1 MAEDY
6 TNELFT
12 ETLEKLIEEKTN
24 EGESEERILGFLQS
38 DSVFEMYQ
46 EVVKII
52 SDSAVKTI
60 EEIMFEKVLFER
72 AHTAEFIGRMEQ
84 KWGKA
89 FVASEALYICVMESS
104 DEYIKFVV
112 ETMKHKKDDRVFV
125 YNALTPIH
133 ARACQEYLEIL
144 CLCKNGF
151 ADGAYARWRSLY
163 ELSIISDF
171 IRKNGECVATS
182 FLQSADTE
190 DRYEWAR
197 VAKCFEKYPGNK
209 YITFSAIQKQC
220 KLSTAEWRKQ
230 YNLSNQ
236 LVHASPQGTLYR
248 IGNKT
253 EMGILSAG
261 LSDYGVAMPL
271 VQSAISLS
279 CITADLFTIFQ
290 HGDSLVA
297 MMAFHK
303 WIDKI
308 KNYCDKVEKEC
319 FSENSE
325 PVIE

>member
-1 MAEDY
+1 MADY
-6 TNELFT
+6 VNELFIN
-12 ETLEKLIEEKTN
+12 TLKKLVEEKVN
-24 EGESEERILGFLQS
+24 KGESEEKIIDFLQS
-38 DSVFEMYQ
+38 NSISEIYQ
-46 EVVKII
+46 EVVEII
-52 SDSAVKTI
+52 SDNAVKTI

-112 ETMKHKKDDRVFV
+112 ETTKHMKDDRVCA
-125 YNALTPIH
+125 YNALAPIH

-171 IRKNGECVATS
+171 IRKNGKDVAIS

-197 VAKCFEKYPGNK
+197 MAKCFEKYPRNK

-220 KLSTAEWRKQ
+220 TLSTAEWRKQ
-230 YNLSNQ
+230 YGLSNQ

-253 EMGILSAG
+253 ETGILSAG
-261 LSDYGVAMPL
+261 LSDYGVTMPL
-271 VQSAISLS
+271 VQSAISIS
-279 CITADLFTIFQ
+279 CITADLFTIFK
-290 HGDSLVA
+290 HGDSLVSL
-297 MMAFHK
+297 MTFHK

-308 KNYCDKVEKEC
+308 KNYCEEVEKEC
-319 FSENSE
+319 FGENSE
-325 PVIE
+325 LVIE